1 MKTQKITPKDRQ
13 LIVARVKAG
22 EKQKDLADEFGVSAG
37 LISRVV
43 RQSRAANGKPE
54 PKPTRFK
61 DLSSSHYRATPEPG
75 IIKCGRSLKSTIK
88 NFYANWGN
96 GRSGRGSVSRN
107 IRKPLIVLP
116 ILCSVRGW
124 SETIMGLRSQLSYLE
139 ECQKRGCVSV
149 NPTSRA
155 GFASPGV
162 IQTAGGNAPLSA
174 SDLIGRRMPLDKE
187 NKSVS

>member
-61 DLSSSHYRATPEPG
+61 DLSSRTTEQLLNRYNQVWAELEKHNKE
-75 IIKCGRSLKSTIK
+75 L
-88 NFYANWGN
+88 YANWGTAERTRERIKEYTKTLN
-96 GRSGRGSVSRN
+96 RASDSVQRAG
-107 IRKPLIVLP
+107 L
-116 ILCSVRGW
+116 
-124 SETIMGLRSQLSYLE
+124 EQTIMGLRSQLSYLE
-139 ECQKRGCVSV
+139 ECQKR
-149 NPTSRA
+149 A
-155 GFASPGV
+155 ASLSILHQEQASLLQELSKRQGV
-162 IQTAGGNAPLSA
+162 MLPYRLPIS
-174 SDLIGRRMPLDKE
+174 
-187 NKSVS
+187 